1 MVEENKDSH
10 LVRYCAGFFGLG
22 LIALLLWRIGL
33 DEVAKHIVRIGWLA
47 PLVLFPQALVA
58 LFDAK
63 GWDYTFSLSGSRR
76 PFSLLRLSLIRLAGE
91 AVNNLTPTAN
101 VGGEAIKVYLLRKY
115 GVPSE
120 VGTASVVAAK
130 TALTISQVAFI
141 VLGLP
146 FFLFRFEIGYH
157 AWWILG
163 VVLTVAYSFIRLI
176 IRWQKRGLGENTVDW
191 LQRRFPKWRRLD
203 VWRLRAKSVDAHLL
217 TLYEREA
224 GDFTTACMLHFLG
237 WLAGAVEVYVFMVL
251 IGAEA
256 SWTNAL
262 IIETMIQPVTAA
274 ALIIPGALGVREAA
288 GVFLCRLLGIGDG
301 VGLTL
306 MVLKRARE
314 AVYNLIGLL
323 VLTRAGYRPDR
334 PEEPGL

>member
-1 MVEENKDSH
+1 MVEENKDNH
-10 LVRYCAGFFGLG
+10 LVRYFAGFFGLG
-22 LIALLLWRIGL
+22 LIVLLLWRIGL
-33 DEVAKHIVRIGWLA
+33 DEVAQHIVRIGWLA
-47 PLVLFPQALVA
+47 PLVLVPQALVA

-63 GWDYTFSLSGSRR
+63 GWDYTFSLSSSQRS
-76 PFSLLRLSLIRLAGE
+76 FSLLRLSLIRLAGE

-157 AWWILG
+157 TWWILG
-163 VVLTVAYSFIRLI
+163 AVLTVAYSFIRLI
-176 IRWQKRGLGENTVDW
+176 IRWQKRGLGENTVGW
-191 LQRRFPKWRRLD
+191 LQRRFPRWRRLD
-203 VWRLRAKSVDAHLL
+203 GWKLRAKSVDAHLL
-217 TLYEREA
+217 TLYDREA
-224 GDFTTACMLHFLG
+224 GDFTAACVLHFLG